1 MKNYENAIKKLEQYG
16 QDHIVKIMEKLT
28 EDEKE
33 KLAEQIEI
41 LDFDSNENLY
51 KELTK

>member
-28 EDEKE
+28 EDEKVL
-33 KLAEQIEI
+33 KIYI
-41 LDFDSNENLY
+41 MNLQ
-51 KELTK
+51 KKR